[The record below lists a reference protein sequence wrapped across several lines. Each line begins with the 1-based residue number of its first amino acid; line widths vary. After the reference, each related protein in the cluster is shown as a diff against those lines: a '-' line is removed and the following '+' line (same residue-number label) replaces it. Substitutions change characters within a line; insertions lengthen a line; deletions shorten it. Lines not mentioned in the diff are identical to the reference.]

1 MKKYLKILGVAII
14 FGGLLAYLFYYDINK
29 EVRAISKKEEVITLF
44 QVGVFKDYNNA
55 TFFSK
60 TFPSSLIY
68 KDNDYYRVIIAI
80 SYHEETKLKLES
92 IYQNS
97 EIEYYEK
104 EIRINKDFIEKISNY
119 ESIILKSNKE
129 EVINNVNNS
138 ILLFIFSGSINRF
151 LIAINPNLDTKNIEL
166 NYDKYLKDELDN
178 IKKINNI
185 EFNDD
190 LDLQVSRVK
199 YRNVYEYSD
208 TLTIYKGFK
217 NSVFVND
224 VVLNNDGLIGI
235 VTKTYDYYSIVT
247 LITNKNSNISVKIND
262 AIGILKTINNT
273 LVVTNINNYEKVNV
287 DDEIYT
293 SGLGNLPDNIYI
305 GKVKSINLNNT
316 EIEKVVEVNINDR
329 LEKLD
334 YLFIRSNHD

>member
-1 MKKYLKILGVAII
+1 MIKKYKDYILLLII
-14 FGGLLAYLFYYDINK
+14 F
-29 EVRAISKKEEVITLF
+29 
-44 QVGVFKDYNNA
+44 
-55 TFFSK
+55 
-60 TFPSSLIY
+60 
-68 KDNDYYRVIIAI
+68 
-80 SYHEETKLKLES
+80 
-92 IYQNS
+92 
-97 EIEYYEK
+97 
-104 EIRINKDFIEKISNY
+104 
-119 ESIILKSNKE
+119 
-129 EVINNVNNS
+129 
-138 ILLFIFSGSINRF
+138 LLFIFSGSINRF

-217 NSVFVND
+217 NNVFVND
-224 VVLNNDGLIGI
+224 IVLNNDGLIGI

-273 LVVTNINNYEKVNV
+273 LVVTNINNYEKLNV

>member
-1 MKKYLKILGVAII
+1 MIKKYKDYILLLII
-14 FGGLLAYLFYYDINK
+14 F
-29 EVRAISKKEEVITLF
+29 
-44 QVGVFKDYNNA
+44 
-55 TFFSK
+55 
-60 TFPSSLIY
+60 
-68 KDNDYYRVIIAI
+68 
-80 SYHEETKLKLES
+80 
-92 IYQNS
+92 
-97 EIEYYEK
+97 
-104 EIRINKDFIEKISNY
+104 
-119 ESIILKSNKE
+119 
-129 EVINNVNNS
+129 
-138 ILLFIFSGSINRF
+138 LLFIFSGSINRF

-273 LVVTNINNYEKVNV
+273 LVVTNINNYEKLNV

>member
-1 MKKYLKILGVAII
+1 MIKKYKDYILLLII
-14 FGGLLAYLFYYDINK
+14 F
-29 EVRAISKKEEVITLF
+29 
-44 QVGVFKDYNNA
+44 
-55 TFFSK
+55 
-60 TFPSSLIY
+60 
-68 KDNDYYRVIIAI
+68 
-80 SYHEETKLKLES
+80 
-92 IYQNS
+92 
-97 EIEYYEK
+97 
-104 EIRINKDFIEKISNY
+104 
-119 ESIILKSNKE
+119 
-129 EVINNVNNS
+129 
-138 ILLFIFSGSINRF
+138 LLFIFSGSINRF

-217 NSVFVND
+217 NNVFVND
-224 VVLNNDGLIGI
+224 IVLNNDGLIGI

-262 AIGILKTINNT
+262 AIGILKVIDNT

>member
-1 MKKYLKILGVAII
+1 MIKKYKDYILLLII
-14 FGGLLAYLFYYDINK
+14 F
-29 EVRAISKKEEVITLF
+29 
-44 QVGVFKDYNNA
+44 
-55 TFFSK
+55 
-60 TFPSSLIY
+60 
-68 KDNDYYRVIIAI
+68 
-80 SYHEETKLKLES
+80 
-92 IYQNS
+92 
-97 EIEYYEK
+97 
-104 EIRINKDFIEKISNY
+104 
-119 ESIILKSNKE
+119 
-129 EVINNVNNS
+129 
-138 ILLFIFSGSINRF
+138 LLFIFSGSINRF

-217 NSVFVND
+217 NNVFVND

-247 LITNKNSNISVKIND
+247 LITNKSSNISVKIND
-262 AIGILKTINNT
+262 AIGILKVIDNT
-273 LVVTNINNYEKVNV
+273 LVVTNINNYEKVNI

-316 EIEKVVEVNINDR
+316 EIEKVIEVDLNDR

-334 YLFIRSNHD
+334 YVFIRSNHD

>member
-1 MKKYLKILGVAII
+1 MIKKYKDYILLLII
-14 FGGLLAYLFYYDINK
+14 F
-29 EVRAISKKEEVITLF
+29 
-44 QVGVFKDYNNA
+44 
-55 TFFSK
+55 
-60 TFPSSLIY
+60 
-68 KDNDYYRVIIAI
+68 
-80 SYHEETKLKLES
+80 
-92 IYQNS
+92 
-97 EIEYYEK
+97 
-104 EIRINKDFIEKISNY
+104 
-119 ESIILKSNKE
+119 
-129 EVINNVNNS
+129 
-138 ILLFIFSGSINRF
+138 LLFIFSGSINRF

-217 NSVFVND
+217 NNVFVND
-224 VVLNNDGLIGI
+224 IVLNNDGLIGI

>member
-1 MKKYLKILGVAII
+1 MIKKYKDYILLLII
-14 FGGLLAYLFYYDINK
+14 F
-29 EVRAISKKEEVITLF
+29 
-44 QVGVFKDYNNA
+44 
-55 TFFSK
+55 
-60 TFPSSLIY
+60 
-68 KDNDYYRVIIAI
+68 
-80 SYHEETKLKLES
+80 
-92 IYQNS
+92 
-97 EIEYYEK
+97 
-104 EIRINKDFIEKISNY
+104 
-119 ESIILKSNKE
+119 
-129 EVINNVNNS
+129 
-138 ILLFIFSGSINRF
+138 LLFIFSGSINRF

-185 EFNDD
+185 EFNGD

-217 NSVFVND
+217 NNVFVND

-334 YLFIRSNHD
+334 YVFIRSNHD

>member
-1 MKKYLKILGVAII
+1 MIKKYKDYILLLII
-14 FGGLLAYLFYYDINK
+14 F
-29 EVRAISKKEEVITLF
+29 
-44 QVGVFKDYNNA
+44 
-55 TFFSK
+55 
-60 TFPSSLIY
+60 
-68 KDNDYYRVIIAI
+68 
-80 SYHEETKLKLES
+80 
-92 IYQNS
+92 
-97 EIEYYEK
+97 
-104 EIRINKDFIEKISNY
+104 
-119 ESIILKSNKE
+119 
-129 EVINNVNNS
+129 
-138 ILLFIFSGSINRF
+138 LLFIFSGSINRF

-185 EFNDD
+185 EFNND

-217 NSVFVND
+217 NNVFVND

-316 EIEKVVEVNINDR
+316 EIEKVVEVNINNR

>member
-1 MKKYLKILGVAII
+1 MIKKYKDYILLLII
-14 FGGLLAYLFYYDINK
+14 F
-29 EVRAISKKEEVITLF
+29 
-44 QVGVFKDYNNA
+44 
-55 TFFSK
+55 
-60 TFPSSLIY
+60 
-68 KDNDYYRVIIAI
+68 
-80 SYHEETKLKLES
+80 
-92 IYQNS
+92 
-97 EIEYYEK
+97 
-104 EIRINKDFIEKISNY
+104 
-119 ESIILKSNKE
+119 
-129 EVINNVNNS
+129 
-138 ILLFIFSGSINRF
+138 LLFIFSGSINRS

-199 YRNVYEYSD
+199 YRNIYEYSD

-217 NSVFVND
+217 NNVFVND

>member
-1 MKKYLKILGVAII
+1 MIKKYKDYILLLII
-14 FGGLLAYLFYYDINK
+14 F
-29 EVRAISKKEEVITLF
+29 
-44 QVGVFKDYNNA
+44 
-55 TFFSK
+55 
-60 TFPSSLIY
+60 
-68 KDNDYYRVIIAI
+68 
-80 SYHEETKLKLES
+80 
-92 IYQNS
+92 
-97 EIEYYEK
+97 
-104 EIRINKDFIEKISNY
+104 
-119 ESIILKSNKE
+119 
-129 EVINNVNNS
+129 
-138 ILLFIFSGSINRF
+138 LLFIFSGNINRF

-185 EFNDD
+185 EFKDD
-190 LDLQVSRVK
+190 LDLQASRVK

-217 NSVFVND
+217 NNVFVND
-224 VVLNNDGLIGI
+224 VVLNNGGLIGI

-247 LITNKNSNISVKIND
+247 LITNKSSNISVKINA
-262 AIGILKTINNT
+262 AIGILKVIDNT
-273 LVVTNINNYEKVNV
+273 LVVTNINNYEKVNI

-316 EIEKVVEVNINDR
+316 EIEKVIEVDLNDR

-334 YLFIRSNHD
+334 YVFIRSNHD

>member
-1 MKKYLKILGVAII
+1 MIKKYKDYILLLII
-14 FGGLLAYLFYYDINK
+14 F
-29 EVRAISKKEEVITLF
+29 
-44 QVGVFKDYNNA
+44 
-55 TFFSK
+55 
-60 TFPSSLIY
+60 
-68 KDNDYYRVIIAI
+68 
-80 SYHEETKLKLES
+80 
-92 IYQNS
+92 
-97 EIEYYEK
+97 
-104 EIRINKDFIEKISNY
+104 
-119 ESIILKSNKE
+119 
-129 EVINNVNNS
+129 
-138 ILLFIFSGSINRF
+138 LLFIFSGSINRF

-217 NSVFVND
+217 NNVFVND
-224 VVLNNDGLIGI
+224 IVLNNDGLIGI

-247 LITNKNSNISVKIND
+247 LITNKSSNISVKIND

-316 EIEKVVEVNINDR
+316 EIEKVVEVNIKDR

>member
-1 MKKYLKILGVAII
+1 MIKKY
-14 FGGLLAYLFYYDINK
+14 
-29 EVRAISKKEEVITLF
+29 
-44 QVGVFKDYNNA
+44 KDYILL
-55 TFFSK
+55 
-60 TFPSSLIY
+60 LI
-68 KDNDYYRVIIAI
+68 V
-80 SYHEETKLKLES
+80 
-92 IYQNS
+92 
-97 EIEYYEK
+97 
-104 EIRINKDFIEKISNY
+104 F
-119 ESIILKSNKE
+119 
-129 EVINNVNNS
+129 
-138 ILLFIFSGSINRF
+138 LLFIFSGSINRF

-166 NYDKYLKDELDN
+166 NYDKHLKDELDN

-217 NSVFVND
+217 NNVFVND

>member
-1 MKKYLKILGVAII
+1 MIKKYKDYILLLII
-14 FGGLLAYLFYYDINK
+14 F
-29 EVRAISKKEEVITLF
+29 
-44 QVGVFKDYNNA
+44 
-55 TFFSK
+55 
-60 TFPSSLIY
+60 
-68 KDNDYYRVIIAI
+68 
-80 SYHEETKLKLES
+80 
-92 IYQNS
+92 
-97 EIEYYEK
+97 
-104 EIRINKDFIEKISNY
+104 
-119 ESIILKSNKE
+119 
-129 EVINNVNNS
+129 
-138 ILLFIFSGSINRF
+138 LLFIFSGSINRF

>member
-1 MKKYLKILGVAII
+1 MIKKYKDYILLLII
-14 FGGLLAYLFYYDINK
+14 F
-29 EVRAISKKEEVITLF
+29 
-44 QVGVFKDYNNA
+44 
-55 TFFSK
+55 
-60 TFPSSLIY
+60 
-68 KDNDYYRVIIAI
+68 
-80 SYHEETKLKLES
+80 
-92 IYQNS
+92 
-97 EIEYYEK
+97 
-104 EIRINKDFIEKISNY
+104 
-119 ESIILKSNKE
+119 
-129 EVINNVNNS
+129 
-138 ILLFIFSGSINRF
+138 LLFIFSGSINRF

-217 NSVFVND
+217 NNVFVND

-273 LVVTNINNYEKVNV
+273 LVVTDINNYEKVNV

-316 EIEKVVEVNINDR
+316 EIEKKN
-329 LEKLD
+329 
-334 YLFIRSNHD
+334 

>member
-1 MKKYLKILGVAII
+1 MIKKYKDYILLLII
-14 FGGLLAYLFYYDINK
+14 F
-29 EVRAISKKEEVITLF
+29 
-44 QVGVFKDYNNA
+44 
-55 TFFSK
+55 
-60 TFPSSLIY
+60 
-68 KDNDYYRVIIAI
+68 
-80 SYHEETKLKLES
+80 
-92 IYQNS
+92 
-97 EIEYYEK
+97 
-104 EIRINKDFIEKISNY
+104 
-119 ESIILKSNKE
+119 
-129 EVINNVNNS
+129 
-138 ILLFIFSGSINRF
+138 LLFIFSGSINRF

-199 YRNVYEYSD
+199 YRNIYEYSD

-316 EIEKVVEVNINDR
+316 EIEKVVEVNIKDR

>member
-1 MKKYLKILGVAII
+1 MFFHHILINFIHNKSMIKKY
-14 FGGLLAYLFYYDINK
+14 
-29 EVRAISKKEEVITLF
+29 
-44 QVGVFKDYNNA
+44 KDYILL
-55 TFFSK
+55 
-60 TFPSSLIY
+60 LI
-68 KDNDYYRVIIAI
+68 V
-80 SYHEETKLKLES
+80 
-92 IYQNS
+92 
-97 EIEYYEK
+97 
-104 EIRINKDFIEKISNY
+104 F
-119 ESIILKSNKE
+119 
-129 EVINNVNNS
+129 
-138 ILLFIFSGSINRF
+138 LLFIFSGSINRF

-217 NSVFVND
+217 NNVFVND

-334 YLFIRSNHD
+334 YVFIRSNHD

>member
-1 MKKYLKILGVAII
+1 MIKKHKDYILLLII
-14 FGGLLAYLFYYDINK
+14 F
-29 EVRAISKKEEVITLF
+29 
-44 QVGVFKDYNNA
+44 
-55 TFFSK
+55 
-60 TFPSSLIY
+60 
-68 KDNDYYRVIIAI
+68 
-80 SYHEETKLKLES
+80 
-92 IYQNS
+92 
-97 EIEYYEK
+97 
-104 EIRINKDFIEKISNY
+104 
-119 ESIILKSNKE
+119 
-129 EVINNVNNS
+129 
-138 ILLFIFSGSINRF
+138 LLFIFSGSINRF

-217 NSVFVND
+217 NNVFVND

-316 EIEKVVEVNINDR
+316 EIEKVIEVNINDR